1 MAWKKLLK
9 ALFLLVVSYL
19 LGSIPFSHL
28 FPKKIKNRDVRLAGT
43 KNVGAT
49 NALVVGG
56 PLVGLLALIG
66 DVAKGYLAVI
76 LARYFDSPDS
86 LVALVAILAVIG
98 HDFSIF
104 LGFKGGKGVAT
115 TGGILLAL
123 DPIFTLI
130 TLCLWVL
137 TMLVVRYFI
146 PSTMIIFCFL
156 PVLMWIGSWHGEY
169 ILFALI
175 NALLGLYAHRENLG
189 AFFAG
194 QELTIAE
201 AIDKLKNK
209 NPA

>member
-1 MAWKKLLK
+1 LLK